1 MKLHNYTLKYLAIAL
16 LSIIVLWGVL
26 FYLHIRQQ
34 IGESLDR
41 NLSNY
46 KLDFI
51 EAAQK
56 DTTVLTR
63 LSVSGNFFQVQEIGE
78 EEALEIRDIYEDDT
92 IEQDG
97 ETIAARRLSSAFEL
111 NGRYYRLEVTTSTL
125 EEDTLI
131 KNILYGIILLYLAL
145 LLSVLFINNLLL
157 RKLWRPFYAIIRQVE
172 KFQLGKNTRITTT
185 PTKISEFASLNETIE
200 SLVARAEDAFSG
212 QRQFVENASHELQ
225 TPLAISLNRLEL
237 LLENEPLSPEGAT
250 AVSQVMQGLERLSRL
265 NKTLLLLTRIENNQ
279 YLDTTLVNF
288 NKLITSL
295 LHEFEDLAGHKG
307 VQVQFTENNPSLQL
321 SMNEDLAGILVVNLL
336 KNAIVHNVEQG
347 KVIVATYSDR
357 LEIANTGVQ
366 EPLDVKRVFDRF
378 YKNSANKQST
388 GLGLAIVKAIANQ
401 YGLNVIYRYRDGLH
415 VISLSFPKKSDR

>member
-26 FYLHIRQQ
+26 FYLHIKEQ
-34 IGESLDR
+34 IGQSLDR

-56 DTTVLTR
+56 DSSVLTR
-63 LSVSGNFFQVQEIGE
+63 LSVSGNFFHVQQIGE
-78 EEALEIRDIYEDDT
+78 EEALAIRDRYEDNS

-97 ETIAARRLSSAFEL
+97 ETIAARKLSSAFAL

-125 EEDTLI
+125 EEEDLI

-157 RKLWRPFYAIIRQVE
+157 RKLWRPFYAIIRQIE

-185 PTKISEFASLNETIE
+185 PTHISEFASLNETIE

-237 LLENEPLSPEGAT
+237 LLENESLSPEGAR
-250 AVSQVMQGLERLSRL
+250 AVAQVMKGLERLSRL

-279 YLDTTLVNF
+279 FLDTTVVNF
-288 NKLITSL
+288 NKLISSFIQ
-295 LHEFEDLAGHKG
+295 EFADLAAHKG
-307 VQVQFTENNPSLQL
+307 VNIQFAENNPSLL
-321 SMNEDLAGILVVNLL
+321 FTMNEDLAGILIVNLL

-347 KVIVATYSDR
+347 KVVVTASADK
-357 LEIANTGVQ
+357 LEIANTGAQ

-378 YKNSANKQST
+378 YKNSSNKQST

-401 YGLNVIYRYRDGLH
+401 YGLHAVYSFRDGLH
-415 VISLSFPKKSDR
+415 VITILFSKKSDR

>member
-56 DTTVLTR
+56 DSAVLTR
-63 LSVSGNFFQVQEIGE
+63 LSVSGNFFQVQQIGE
-78 EEALEIRDIYEDDT
+78 EDALEVRDRYEDNT

-157 RKLWRPFYAIIRQVE
+157 RKLWRPFYAIIRQIE
-172 KFQLGKNTRITTT
+172 KFQLGKNIRITTT
-185 PTKISEFASLNETIE
+185 PTNISEFAALNETIE

-237 LLENEPLSPEGAT
+237 LMENEPLSPEGAT
-250 AVSQVMQGLERLSRL
+250 AVSQVMKGLERLSRL

-279 YLDTTLVNF
+279 YLDTTVVNF
-288 NKLITSL
+288 NKLIASL
-295 LHEFEDLAGHKG
+295 IHEFEDLAGHKG
-307 VQVQFTENNPSLQL
+307 VHIQFVENNPSLLL
-321 SMNEDLAGILVVNLL
+321 SMNEDLAGILIVNLL
-336 KNAIVHNVEQG
+336 KNAIVHNIEQG
-347 KVIVATYSDR
+347 KVTVATYTDK
-357 LEIANTGVQ
+357 LEISNTGAQ

-401 YGLNVIYRYRDGLH
+401 YGLNTVYSYRDGVH
-415 VISLSFPKKSDR
+415 VIALLFPKK

>member
-26 FYLHIRQQ
+26 FYLHIRQE

-51 EAAQK
+51 ESAQK
-56 DTTVLTR
+56 DAAVLTR

-78 EEALEIRDIYEDDT
+78 EEALKIRDRYEDNT

-111 NGRYYRLEVTTSTL
+111 NGHYYRLEVTTSTL

-157 RKLWRPFYAIIRQVE
+157 RKVWRPFYAIIRQIE

-250 AVSQVMQGLERLSRL
+250 AVSQVMKGLERLSRL

-279 YLDTTLVNF
+279 YLDTTVVNF
-288 NKLITSL
+288 NKLIASL
-295 LHEFEDLAGHKG
+295 IHEFEDLAGHKS

-321 SMNEDLAGILVVNLL
+321 SMNEDLAGILIVNLL

-347 KVIVATYSDR
+347 KVIVATYADR
-357 LEIANTGVQ
+357 LEIANTGAQ

-401 YGLNVIYRYRDGLH
+401 YGLNAVYSYRDGLH
-415 VISLSFPKKSDR
+415 VISLLFPKKSDH

>member
-56 DTTVLTR
+56 DTSVLTR
-63 LSVSGNFFQVQEIGE
+63 LSVAGNFFHVQEIGE
-78 EEALEIRDIYEDDT
+78 EDALQVRDRYEDNT

-97 ETIAARRLSSAFEL
+97 EKIAARRLGSAFEL
-111 NGRYYRLEVTTSTL
+111 NGRYYTLEVTTSTL
-125 EEDTLI
+125 EEDTLV

-157 RKLWRPFYAIIRQVE
+157 RKLWRPFYAVIRQIE
-172 KFQLGKNTRITTT
+172 KFQLGKNTRIATT
-185 PTKISEFASLNETIE
+185 PTKIAEFASLNETIQ

-250 AVSQVMQGLERLSRL
+250 AVTQVMKGLERLSRL

-279 YLDTTLVNF
+279 YLDTTAVNF
-288 NKLITSL
+288 NKLIASL
-295 LHEFEDLAGHKG
+295 IHEFEDLAGHKG
-307 VQVQFTENNPSLQL
+307 VTIRFVENNPSLLL
-321 SMNEDLAGILVVNLL
+321 SMNEDLAGILIVNLL

-347 KVIVATYSDR
+347 NVIVATYADR
-357 LEIANTGVQ
+357 LEISNTGAA

-401 YGLNVIYRYRDGLH
+401 YGLHAIYSHRDGLH
-415 VISLSFPKKSDR
+415 VITLLFPKKSDR